1 MDCLEFRRLLGSDPR
16 VTGRSAREHLDGCPF
31 CAEAHA
37 RAQAFENRLVDAL
50 ALPVPVGLADRILLA
65 QLTATRRQARGRR
78 RRVGWIVLAAAAC
91 LALALGVVRQERAPA
106 GLVDLVVQHVNGK
119 ERDALQLTAIVPA
132 AEIEQA
138 FADRGVRLASVPRE
152 VSYVH
157 ECPVGAYRS
166 VHMVMP
172 GNGAPVS
179 VLYIVDHRAHDS
191 ATFQRDHLQAR
202 EIPIA
207 NGTLVLVA
215 PSAARF
221 DAIERTWRAAI
232 EGPPRAVAASF

>member
-16 VTGRSAREHLDGCPF
+16 VSDRAAREHLEGCPF
-31 CAEAHA
+31 CADAHA
-37 RAQAFENRLVDAL
+37 RAQAFENRLADAL
-50 ALPVPVGLADRILLA
+50 AVPVPDGLAERILLA
-65 QLTATRRQARGRR
+65 QLTAARRQARDRR
-78 RRVGWIVLAAAAC
+78 RRAGWIALAAAAC
-91 LALALGVVRQERAPA
+91 LVLAIGVVRHARPPV
-106 GLVDLVVQHVNGK
+106 GLADLVVQHVTGK
-119 ERDALQLTAIVPA
+119 EHGALRLTAVVPA

-138 FADRGVRLASVPRE
+138 FADRGVRLASVPRD

-172 GNGAPVS
+172 ENGAPVS
-179 VLYIVDHRAHDS
+179 VLYIVDHRAKGA

-202 EIPIA
+202 EVPVA

-215 PSAARF
+215 PSTERF
-221 DAIERTWRAAI
+221 DAIERTWREAI
-232 EGPPRAVAASF
+232 EGPPRAVVASF